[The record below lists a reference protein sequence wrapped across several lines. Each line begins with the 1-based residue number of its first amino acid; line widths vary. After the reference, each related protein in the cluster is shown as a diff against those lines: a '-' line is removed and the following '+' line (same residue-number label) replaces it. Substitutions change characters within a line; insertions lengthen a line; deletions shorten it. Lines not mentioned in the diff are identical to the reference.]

1 MIIYIYIYPFWPA
14 DSRSPAWAVR
24 YWPAGEK
31 DGIPATT
38 TQLILKLNLNPKA
51 RLKNAIHLSQHCIA
65 NPEKNEAQATQ
76 IEKESR
82 YEFLKQNLNCESTQ
96 KPQPPGDSAPGSE
109 SWTSD
114 PSKQPRPNLQFV
126 DRKM

>member
-1 MIIYIYIYPFWPA
+1 MIIYIYPFWPA

-51 RLKNAIHLSQHCIA
+51 RLKNAIQMGGMWVYG
-65 NPEKNEAQATQ
+65 PEKAASQ
-76 IEKESR
+76 
-82 YEFLKQNLNCESTQ
+82 L
-96 KPQPPGDSAPGSE
+96 
-109 SWTSD
+109 
-114 PSKQPRPNLQFV
+114 
-126 DRKM
+126 